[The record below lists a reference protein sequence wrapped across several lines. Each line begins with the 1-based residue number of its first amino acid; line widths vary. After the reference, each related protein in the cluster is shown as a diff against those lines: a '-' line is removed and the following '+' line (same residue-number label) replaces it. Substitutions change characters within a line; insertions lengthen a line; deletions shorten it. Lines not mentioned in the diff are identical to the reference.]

1 MYVCKS
7 DASLEE
13 LSLAMRPNTKAV
25 FAETI
30 SNPSIVILDIE
41 KFAALAH
48 MHGVPLIVD
57 NTFATPM
64 NCRPFAW
71 GADIV
76 THSTTKYMDG
86 HAMSVGGAI
95 IDSGNF
101 DWMAHKDKFPGLT
114 QPDASYHGITYAE
127 QFGKAAYITKAT
139 AQLMRDLGAIPSPM
153 NAFLLNVGLETL
165 HLRMARHCENA
176 QKVAEFLDAHEK
188 VAWVNYAGLSGNRYH
203 ALAQKYM
210 PNGTCGVLAFA
221 IKGERE
227 RAIRFMDALKLTAI
241 VTHVADARTCILH
254 PASHT
259 HRQMTTE
266 QLIEAGISP
275 ELMRLSVGI
284 EHVDDILWD
293 FGAGACGNLIS
304 FWRGFMKK
312 ILFAAS
318 ECVPFI
324 KTGGLADVCGA
335 LPKEF
340 DKTEWDVRV
349 VLPNYSCIREEY
361 RSQFTYVT
369 HFYMS
374 AGNDIAD
381 KYVGVLKYVLEGITY
396 YLIDNREYFDCET
409 PYGDIRYDIEKFCFF
424 DKAVLSI
431 LKQIDFRPDL
441 IHCHDWETGLIP
453 VYLKNEFQADSFYWG
468 IKSVMTIHNLKFQG
482 VWDVKTMRGL
492 TGFAE
497 NLFTPD
503 KLEFRR
509 DANMLKGGL
518 VYADYI
524 TTVSDSYAQE
534 IQTEYYGEGL
544 NGLLAAR
551 HFDMQGIVN
560 GIDYEVYNPQ
570 TDDKLYVN
578 DDAQS
583 FRKKKYLNKTKL
595 QEEIGLTVDKK
606 KYMIGLISRLTDQK
620 GLDLVRDVMDHIVDD
635 YTQLVV
641 IGTGDAQYENMF
653 RHYAWKYAD
662 RVSAN
667 ICYSDELAHKLYGAA
682 DAFLMPSRFEPC
694 GLTQLISFRYGT
706 VPIVRETGG
715 LKDTVHPFNEYENT
729 GDGFSYANYNS
740 GEMLG
745 IINYSKHIYFDRRKQ
760 WNQMIDRG
768 MANDY
773 SWRSSKGR
781 YEGLYRYL
789 LGEC

>member
-1 MYVCKS
+1 
-7 DASLEE
+7 
-13 LSLAMRPNTKAV
+13 
-25 FAETI
+25 
-30 SNPSIVILDIE
+30 
-41 KFAALAH
+41 
-48 MHGVPLIVD
+48 
-57 NTFATPM
+57 
-64 NCRPFAW
+64 
-71 GADIV
+71 
-76 THSTTKYMDG
+76 
-86 HAMSVGGAI
+86 
-95 IDSGNF
+95 
-101 DWMAHKDKFPGLT
+101 
-114 QPDASYHGITYAE
+114 
-127 QFGKAAYITKAT
+127 
-139 AQLMRDLGAIPSPM
+139 
-153 NAFLLNVGLETL
+153 
-165 HLRMARHCENA
+165 
-176 QKVAEFLDAHEK
+176 
-188 VAWVNYAGLSGNRYH
+188 
-203 ALAQKYM
+203 
-210 PNGTCGVLAFA
+210 
-221 IKGERE
+221 
-227 RAIRFMDALKLTAI
+227 
-241 VTHVADARTCILH
+241 
-254 PASHT
+254 
-259 HRQMTTE
+259 
-266 QLIEAGISP
+266 
-275 ELMRLSVGI
+275 
-284 EHVDDILWD
+284 
-293 FGAGACGNLIS
+293 
-304 FWRGFMKK
+304 MKK

-578 DDAQS
+578 YDAQS
-583 FRKKKYLNKTKL
+583 FRKKKYMNKTKL
-595 QEEIGLTVDKK
+595 QEELGLTVDKK

-729 GDGFSYANYNS
+729 GDGFSFANYNS

>member
-1 MYVCKS
+1 
-7 DASLEE
+7 
-13 LSLAMRPNTKAV
+13 
-25 FAETI
+25 
-30 SNPSIVILDIE
+30 
-41 KFAALAH
+41 
-48 MHGVPLIVD
+48 
-57 NTFATPM
+57 
-64 NCRPFAW
+64 
-71 GADIV
+71 
-76 THSTTKYMDG
+76 
-86 HAMSVGGAI
+86 
-95 IDSGNF
+95 
-101 DWMAHKDKFPGLT
+101 
-114 QPDASYHGITYAE
+114 
-127 QFGKAAYITKAT
+127 
-139 AQLMRDLGAIPSPM
+139 
-153 NAFLLNVGLETL
+153 
-165 HLRMARHCENA
+165 
-176 QKVAEFLDAHEK
+176 
-188 VAWVNYAGLSGNRYH
+188 
-203 ALAQKYM
+203 
-210 PNGTCGVLAFA
+210 
-221 IKGERE
+221 
-227 RAIRFMDALKLTAI
+227 
-241 VTHVADARTCILH
+241 
-254 PASHT
+254 
-259 HRQMTTE
+259 
-266 QLIEAGISP
+266 
-275 ELMRLSVGI
+275 
-284 EHVDDILWD
+284 
-293 FGAGACGNLIS
+293 
-304 FWRGFMKK
+304 MKK

-349 VLPNYSCIREEY
+349 VLPNYSCIRKEY

-578 DDAQS
+578 YDAQS

-595 QEEIGLTVDKK
+595 QEELGLTVDKK

-662 RVSAN
+662 RVSAK

-729 GDGFSYANYNS
+729 GDGFSFANYNS